1 MKNLYLKFDIN
12 FKCSLRISSFIFFS
26 PGRGANSRTD
36 DTNEVVSTAMLGFD
50 IKFLPPFL
58 YLLSLPP
65 NFVIKFLYE
74 HFCKVG

>member
-12 FKCSLRISSFIFFS
+12 LNCLFFPPS
-26 PGRGANSRTD
+26 RRANLRTD
-36 DTNEVVSTAMLGFD
+36 DTNEVVFTAMLGFD
-50 IKFLPPFL
+50 IKFLPLFYIYSP
-58 YLLSLPP
+58 SPP